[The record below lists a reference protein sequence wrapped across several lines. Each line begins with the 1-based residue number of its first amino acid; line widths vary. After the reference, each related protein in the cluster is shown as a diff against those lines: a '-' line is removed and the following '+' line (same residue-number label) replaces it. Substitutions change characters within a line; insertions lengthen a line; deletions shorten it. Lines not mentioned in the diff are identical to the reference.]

1 MAAGFAHM
9 ASLVVQWTS
18 QLHEDSDVHQDPSLP
33 ANVDESYFLRVSS
46 AFEARHAEAWPRL
59 SPGLNVLVGKQPERL
74 PVCSASA
81 REDTCIPAQ

>member
-33 ANVDESYFLRVSS
+33 ANVDESYFLRVSNVM
-46 AFEARHAEAWPRL
+46 EAWPAEAHMCMRHGLQRL
-59 SPGLNVLVGKQPERL
+59 RCV
-74 PVCSASA
+74 
-81 REDTCIPAQ
+81 

>member
-9 ASLVVQWTS
+9 ASLVVQWTN

-46 AFEARHAEAWPRL
+46 AWEAGHAEAWL
-59 SPGLNVLVGKQPERL
+59 CMSAGSAFSGLECPCGKAAKCLLVA
-74 PVCSASA
+74 SASV
-81 REDTCIPAQ
+81 